1 MAVVDKW
8 VGWVERFPGGGV
20 ALTTAEF
27 FINWGRKNSLWPLTF
42 GLSCC
47 AIEMFCTGA
56 PRFDW
61 ARLGNEVLRAS
72 PRQADMMVVAGTVC
86 WKMAPR
92 LQRLYEQL
100 AEPKYVIAMG
110 ACAVSGGPFYYDSY
124 GTVRGVDQ
132 LIPVDVYLPG
142 CPPRP
147 EALLDA
153 ILALEKKISRER
165 LPGRK
170 PLEQPSDAR

>member
-1 MAVVDKW
+1 VAIIDKLAG
-8 VGWVERFPGGGV
+8 VTERFPGGGV
-20 ALTTAEF
+20 LLTTMEF

-47 AIEMFCTGA
+47 AIEMFSTGA
-56 PRFDW
+56 SRFDW

-92 LQRLYEQL
+92 IKRLYEQMG
-100 AEPKYVIAMG
+100 EPRYVIAMG
-110 ACAVSGGPFYYDSY
+110 ACAVSGGPFYYNSY

-132 LIPVDVYLPG
+132 LIPVDIYLPG
-142 CPPRP
+142 CPPKP

-153 ILALEKKISRER
+153 VLKLEKKITRER
-165 LPGRK
+165 LPGRRTRS
-170 PLEQPSDAR
+170 LSN

>member
-1 MAVVDKW
+1 VAIIDKLAG
-8 VGWVERFPGGGV
+8 VTERFPGGGV
-20 ALTTAEF
+20 LLTTMEF

-47 AIEMFCTGA
+47 AIEMFSTGA
-56 PRFDW
+56 SRFDW

-92 LQRLYEQL
+92 IKRLYEQMG
-100 AEPKYVIAMG
+100 EPRYVIAMG
-110 ACAVSGGPFYYDSY
+110 ACAVSGGPFYYNSY

-132 LIPVDVYLPG
+132 LIPVDIYLPG
-142 CPPRP
+142 CPPKP

-153 ILALEKKISRER
+153 VLKLEKKITRER
-165 LPGRK
+165 LPGRRVK
-170 PLEQPSDAR
+170 SGAK

>member
-1 MAVVDKW
+1 
-8 VGWVERFPGGGV
+8 
-20 ALTTAEF
+20 
-27 FINWGRKNSLWPLTF
+27 
-42 GLSCC
+42 
-47 AIEMFCTGA
+47 MFCTGA

-92 LQRLYEQL
+92 LVRLYEQL

-110 ACAVSGGPFYYDSY
+110 ACAVSGGPFTYDSY

-153 ILALEKKISRER
+153 VLALEKKISRER
-165 LPGRK
+165 LPGRR
-170 PLEQPSDAR
+170 PLEQPADAR

>member
-1 MAVVDKW
+1 MAIIDKLAG
-8 VGWVERFPGGGV
+8 VTERFPGGGV
-20 ALTTAEF
+20 LLTTMEF

-47 AIEMFCTGA
+47 AIEMFSTGA
-56 PRFDW
+56 SRFDW

-92 LQRLYEQL
+92 IKRLYEQMG
-100 AEPKYVIAMG
+100 EPRYVIAMG
-110 ACAVSGGPFYYDSY
+110 ACAVSGGPFYYNSY

-132 LIPVDVYLPG
+132 LIPVDIYLPG
-142 CPPRP
+142 CPPKP

-153 ILALEKKISRER
+153 VLKLEKKITREH
-165 LPGRK
+165 LPGRRVK
-170 PLEQPSDAR
+170 S

>member
-1 MAVVDKW
+1 MAIIDKLAG
-8 VGWVERFPGGGV
+8 VTERFPGGGV
-20 ALTTAEF
+20 LLTTMEF

-47 AIEMFCTGA
+47 AIEMFSTGA
-56 PRFDW
+56 SRFDW

-92 LQRLYEQL
+92 IKRLYEQMG
-100 AEPKYVIAMG
+100 EPRYVIAMG
-110 ACAVSGGPFYYDSY
+110 ACAVSGGPFYYNSY

-132 LIPVDVYLPG
+132 LIPVDIYLPG
-142 CPPRP
+142 CPPKP

-153 ILALEKKISRER
+153 VLKLEKKITRER
-165 LPGRK
+165 LPGRRTRS
-170 PLEQPSDAR
+170 LSN

>member
-1 MAVVDKW
+1 MAVVEKITG
-8 VGWVERFPGGGV
+8 VVERFPGGGI
-20 ALTTAEF
+20 LLSSAEF

-47 AIEMFCTGA
+47 AIEMFSTGA

-92 LQRLYEQL
+92 IERLYEQM
-100 AEPKYVIAMG
+100 AEPRYVIAMG
-110 ACAVSGGPFYYDSY
+110 SCAISGGPFYYNSY
-124 GTVRGVDQ
+124 GVVRGVDK
-132 LIPVDVYLPG
+132 LIPVDIYLPG
-142 CPPRP
+142 CPPKP
-147 EALLDA
+147 EALLNA
-153 ILALEKKISRER
+153 VLELEKKIAKER
-165 LPGRK
+165 LPGRRPK
-170 PLEQPSDAR
+170 ERA

>member
-1 MAVVDKW
+1 MAVIEKIT
-8 VGWVERFPGGGV
+8 GTVEKFPGGGV
-20 ALTTAEF
+20 LLSSAEF

-47 AIEMFCTGA
+47 AIEMFSTGA
-56 PRFDW
+56 SRFDW
-61 ARLGNEVLRAS
+61 ARFGNEVLRAS

-92 LQRLYEQL
+92 IKRLYEQL
-100 AEPKYVIAMG
+100 AEPRYVIAMG
-110 ACAVSGGPFYYDSY
+110 ACAVSGGPFYYESY
-124 GTVRGVDQ
+124 GTVRGVDK

-142 CPPRP
+142 CPPKP
-147 EALLDA
+147 EALLHA
-153 ILALEKKISRER
+153 ILELEKKISKER

-170 PLEQPSDAR
+170 IQERTK

>member
-1 MAVVDKW
+1 MAI
-8 VGWVERFPGGGV
+8 VEKISGIVEKFPGGGLL
-20 ALTTAEF
+20 LTPIEF

-47 AIEMFCTGA
+47 AIEMFSTGA
-56 PRFDW
+56 SRFDW
-61 ARLGNEVLRAS
+61 ARFGNEVLRAS

-92 LQRLYEQL
+92 IQRLYEQM
-100 AEPKYVIAMG
+100 AEPRYVIAMG

-124 GTVRGVDQ
+124 ATVRGVDQ
-132 LIPVDVYLPG
+132 LIPVDIYLPG
-142 CPPRP
+142 CPPKP
-147 EALLDA
+147 EALINAVLE
-153 ILALEKKISRER
+153 LEKKIAKQP

-170 PLEQPSDAR
+170 VKGIKK

>member
-1 MAVVDKW
+1 MAIIDKLAG
-8 VGWVERFPGGGV
+8 VTERFPGGGV
-20 ALTTAEF
+20 LLTTMEF

-47 AIEMFCTGA
+47 AIEMFSTGA
-56 PRFDW
+56 SRFDW

-92 LQRLYEQL
+92 IKRLYEQMG
-100 AEPKYVIAMG
+100 EPRYVIAMG
-110 ACAVSGGPFYYDSY
+110 ACAVSGGPFYYNSY

-132 LIPVDVYLPG
+132 LIPVDIYLPG
-142 CPPRP
+142 CPPKP

-153 ILALEKKISRER
+153 VLKLEKKISRER
-165 LPGRK
+165 LPGRRVK
-170 PLEQPSDAR
+170 GGTK

>member
-1 MAVVDKW
+1 MAIIDKLAG
-8 VGWVERFPGGGV
+8 VTERFPGGGV
-20 ALTTAEF
+20 LLTTMEF

-47 AIEMFCTGA
+47 AIEMFSTGA
-56 PRFDW
+56 SRFDW

-92 LQRLYEQL
+92 IKRLYEQMG
-100 AEPKYVIAMG
+100 EPRYVIAMG
-110 ACAVSGGPFYYDSY
+110 ACAVSGGPFYYNSY

-132 LIPVDVYLPG
+132 LIPVDIYLPG
-142 CPPRP
+142 CPPKP

-153 ILALEKKISRER
+153 VLKLEKKITRER
-165 LPGRK
+165 LPGRRVK
-170 PLEQPSDAR
+170 GGTK

>member
-1 MAVVDKW
+1 MAVVEKITG
-8 VGWVERFPGGGV
+8 VVERFPGGGI
-20 ALTTAEF
+20 LLSSAEF

-47 AIEMFCTGA
+47 AIEMFSTGA

-92 LQRLYEQL
+92 IERLYEQM
-100 AEPKYVIAMG
+100 AEPRYVIAMG
-110 ACAVSGGPFYYDSY
+110 SCAISGGPFYYNSY
-124 GTVRGVDQ
+124 GVVRGVDK
-132 LIPVDVYLPG
+132 LIPVDIYLPG
-142 CPPRP
+142 CPPIP
-147 EALLDA
+147 GFLLKA
-153 ILALEKKISRER
+153 VLELEKKIAKER
-165 LPGRK
+165 LPGRRPK
-170 PLEQPSDAR
+170 ERA

>member
-1 MAVVDKW
+1 MAIIDKLAG
-8 VGWVERFPGGGV
+8 VTERFPGGGV
-20 ALTTAEF
+20 LLTTMEF

-47 AIEMFCTGA
+47 AIEMFSTGA
-56 PRFDW
+56 SRFDW

-92 LQRLYEQL
+92 IKRLYEQMG
-100 AEPKYVIAMG
+100 EPRYVIAMG
-110 ACAVSGGPFYYDSY
+110 ACAVSGGPFYYNSY

-132 LIPVDVYLPG
+132 LIPVDIYLPG
-142 CPPRP
+142 CPPKP

-153 ILALEKKISRER
+153 VLKLEKKITRER
-165 LPGRK
+165 LPGRRVN
-170 PLEQPSDAR
+170 S